1 MEDSGKPEAGIA
13 VTVHRACLPFTSTVQ
28 IVPKAV
34 VLGLGCKKD
43 KEAEIIRQEAEAC
56 LESESIYQEAV
67 SQIASISLKKEEQ
80 GILALAADWNIPFCT
95 FGEAELQNAKGTFE
109 ESEFVKKITGVGN
122 VCERSAVLGAE
133 QGRLIKKKTGRNGVT
148 TALALRDW
156 EVHFE

>member
-1 MEDSGKPEAGIA
+1 M
-13 VTVHRACLPFTSTVQ
+13 
-28 IVPKAV
+28 
-34 VLGLGCKKD
+34 VLDVKKN

-122 VCERSAVLGAE
+122 VCERSAVHGRGAG
-133 QGRLIKKKTGRNGVT
+133 QTDKKENR
-148 TALALRDW
+148 A
-156 EVHFE
+156 